1 MPLPA
6 KAQQRPYRARAALV
20 VLGQQVKQGQAV
32 WAEPTLE
39 LVASRLRPGPGVRAD
54 LAKRGPVDLK
64 QGLAARRSSSKML
77 ARMQRSTHP
86 LMQLKTRQN
95 A

>member
-1 MPLPA
+1 
-6 KAQQRPYRARAALV
+6 V

-32 WAEPTLE
+32 WAEPKLE
-39 LVASRLRPGPGVRAD
+39 LVASRLRPGVRAD

-64 QGLAARRSSSKML
+64 QGLEARRSSSKML
-77 ARMQRSTHP
+77 ARMQRSMHR